1 MQNPLKTTY
10 VCTMMLTHGCNL
22 NCVYCFEKF
31 KDARKNMTFETAQ
44 YIINKEVQ
52 KFHDAHR
59 EGQLK
64 FDFFGGEPL
73 LRFSLIQQVCMWAW
87 EQNFPVPITFSITT
101 NGTLLDE
108 NKKIGCANIRIK
120 FV

>member
-1 MQNPLKTTY
+1 
-10 VCTMMLTHGCNL
+10 
-22 NCVYCFEKF
+22 
-31 KDARKNMTFETAQ
+31 MTFETAQ

-73 LRFSLIQQVCMWAW
+73 LRFSLIQQDCIILIYIKIICSN
-87 EQNFPVPITFSITT
+87 NFFYH
-101 NGTLLDE
+101 D
-108 NKKIGCANIRIK
+108 KWNIIR
-120 FV
+120 